1 MKSRN
6 LKILLL
12 SATIA
17 LPAFASAAGDNS
29 TRRERNYIVEGN
41 KLYRNERYADA
52 EVAYRKALEIDAMN
66 EIAQFNLAAAL
77 LRQGTASGENE
88 KQASQIL
95 GKLATDAENMSI
107 AENAYYNLGNI
118 AFNGQDYAKSIEL
131 YKNALRRNPDND
143 KARENL
149 RLAQKRLEDQQN
161 QDQNQNQDQDK
172 DQQNQDQNKDQKKDQ
187 NKDQNK
193 NQNKDQNQDQNK
205 DQNKDQQQPQQQ
217 QPQDQKQQPQQQRQS
232 GISKE
237 NAEKI
242 LKAMENEENA
252 TRQRVNAERNKSGAP
267 ARRQVTNPW

>member
-1 MKSRN
+1 MKSFYAA
-6 LKILLL
+6 LIIGALLCP
-12 SATIA
+12 SA
-17 LPAFASAAGDNS
+17 ASAAGDNT
-29 TRRERNYIVEGN
+29 TRRERNFIVDGN
-41 KLYRNERYADA
+41 KLYRQERYADA

-77 LRQGTASGENE
+77 LRQGTATGENE

-95 GKLATDAENMSI
+95 GKLATDAEDMSI
-107 AENAYYNLGNI
+107 AERAYYNLGNI
-118 AFNGQDYAKSIEL
+118 SFNGQDYAKSIEM

-149 RLAQKRLEDQQN
+149 RLAQKRLEEQQN
-161 QDQNQNQDQDK
+161 QD
-172 DQQNQDQNKDQKKDQ
+172 QNQDQNKDQNQD
-187 NKDQNK
+187 
-193 NQNKDQNQDQNK
+193 QNKDQNQDQNK
-205 DQNKDQQQPQQQ
+205 DQNKDQNQDQNKDQNQDQNQDQQQQQQ
-217 QPQDQKQQPQQQRQS
+217 QPQDQQQQSQQRQS

-267 ARRQVTNPW
+267 SRRQVTNPW

>member
-1 MKSRN
+1 MKLSHI
-6 LKILLL
+6 ILLGSAIIISPL
-12 SATIA
+12 SSRAE
-17 LPAFASAAGDNS
+17 DNS
-29 TRRERNYIVEGN
+29 TRNERNFIVEGN
-41 KLYRNERYADA
+41 ELYRNKQYADA

-77 LRQGTASGENE
+77 LRQGTATGENE

-95 GKLATDAENMSI
+95 GKLASDAENMAI
-107 AENAYYNLGNI
+107 AEKAYYNLGNI

-149 RLAQKRLEDQQN
+149 RLAQKRLEEQQN
-161 QDQNQNQDQDK
+161 QDQKDDKNQDQKDDK
-172 DQQNQDQNKDQKKDQ
+172 KQDQ

-193 NQNKDQNQDQNK
+193 DNNQDQNK
-205 DQNKDQQQPQQQ
+205 DQNKDQDKNQDQQQ
-217 QPQDQKQQPQQQRQS
+217 QPQDQKQQPQQQPQQQS

-252 TRQRVNAERNKSGAP
+252 TRQRVNAERQKNGAP